1 MAFARQP
8 HPEIFSAE
16 LVLTDFEELLAT
28 EAERSGSEEAD
39 VESRELCQELVLER

>member
-16 LVLTDFEELLAT
+16 LVLADFEELLAT

-39 VESRELCQELVLER
+39 VESREPCQELVLER

>member
-8 HPEIFSAE
+8 HPEIFSVE

-28 EAERSGSEEAD
+28 EAERSGSD
-39 VESRELCQELVLER
+39 VESREPCQELVLER

>member
-1 MAFARQP
+1 MAFALQP

-16 LVLTDFEELLAT
+16 LVLTDLEELLAN
-28 EAERSGSEEAD
+28 ERSGSEEAD